1 MSGERKFIP
10 LDIIMD
16 LYERGVSL
24 KDLEG
29 IDVYIGNPTKGSLH
43 ILDLMKEKVVKAL
56 ISKAKVRTLNLSTGV
71 LKLGFDNFDI
81 VISARLAEDTKAFM
95 KEFDVYVFIENQR
108 VADKVFD
115 AFEGFKFH
123 VDAETAFELL
133 VEDLTKLRNEVAEK
147 LKRLEEVVNWFTK
160 AWKGYETDAPLIEE
174 DLKKRLNALD
184 NAINTIKEALSSQ

>member
-71 LKLGFDNFDI
+71 LKLGFDNFHI
-81 VISARLAEDTKAFM
+81 VISARIAEDTKAFM
-95 KEFDVYVFIENQR
+95 KEFDVYVYIENQR

-123 VDAETAFELL
+123 VD
-133 VEDLTKLRNEVAEK
+133 
-147 LKRLEEVVNWFTK
+147 VNWFTK